1 MKRLPFISVLLSV
14 LLFAGCQSEPHAT
27 IEGTISEATGKML
40 YLDRLGVDKTTVADS
55 VRLKDDGSF
64 RFSVPRPECYD
75 FYRLRVEREMVNVSV
90 DSTETIRIE
99 AALPAMSVAYKV
111 SGSDDNVRLKQ
122 LVLKQIELQN
132 SVMTLIRNSGPETGV
147 TRARIA
153 DMLQQ
158 YKDSVRMQFIYAD
171 PSRPYAYFALF
182 QRLGGQLI
190 FDPVSN
196 RDDVKAFAA
205 VATSLD
211 TFYPDAV
218 RTRNLHNIAV
228 KGMKSTRPV
237 REVDYSALEGKIV
250 ETSIIE
256 IDLKDADGVQHKLSD
271 LKGKV
276 VLLSFCAYSQE
287 TSAASVL
294 TLRELYGEYA
304 AQGLEIYQVSLDENE
319 HYWRMATDNL
329 PWVCV
334 RDENVSWLVAPDGAV
349 LFRSS
354 IANLYGVTS
363 LPTYFIVNR
372 AGELVLRI
380 EDEKA
385 LVESVA
391 KAMKEP

>member
-1 MKRLPFISVLLSV
+1 MKRLLFITTLLSA
-14 LLFAGCQSEPHAT
+14 LLVAGCQSEPHAT
-27 IEGTISEATGKML
+27 IEGSISEATGKML
-40 YLDRLGVDKTTVADS
+40 YLDRLGVDRTTVADS

-64 RFSVPRPECYD
+64 RFSVPCPECYD

-132 SVMTLIRNSGPETGV
+132 NVMTLIRNSGPETGV

-211 TFYPDAV
+211 TFCPDAV

-228 KGMKSTRPV
+228 KGMNNTRPV
-237 REVDYSALEGKIV
+237 REVDYSALEGKVV

-334 RDENVSWLVAPDGAV
+334 RDENVSWLVAPDGAI

-354 IANLYGVTS
+354 IANLYGITS

-385 LVESVA
+385 LAESVS